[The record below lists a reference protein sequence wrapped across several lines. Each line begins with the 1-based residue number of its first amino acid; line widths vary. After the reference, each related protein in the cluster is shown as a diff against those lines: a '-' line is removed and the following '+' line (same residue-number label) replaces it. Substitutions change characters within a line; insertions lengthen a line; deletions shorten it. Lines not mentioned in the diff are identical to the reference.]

1 MMNALYN
8 ILINHAVKINS
19 IEWLDLANIDPDTG
33 FVGVITQ
40 DTVVKFSYTI
50 DVNGAKVSGS
60 HRAFAVDI
68 CEDLEDLVYTVI
80 DEKVELLCKEI
91 VLSMYGI
98 GDLEEVNEG

>member
-50 DVNGAKVSGS
+50 DINGAKVNGLF
-60 HRAFAVDI
+60 RGFAVDI
-68 CEDLEDLVYTVI
+68 CEDLEDLVYTIV
-80 DEKVELLCKEI
+80 DDKVDLLCKEV
-91 VLSMYGI
+91 VLDMYGI
-98 GDLEEVNEG
+98 GDLEEVNKG